1 METNDSTCNGLE
13 NMDVEDEGFSLL
25 EKPKNDGTQIADPSD
40 LKFTEVRVSPENLK
54 KAKTIKDYLD
64 TTENPSVEKLREFA
78 ISDGG
83 LIDDNLRKTGWPG
96 LLGITPDSI
105 EPAPSET
112 DLRSHPEFGQVVL
125 DVNRSI
131 KRFPPGIP
139 YDQRVALQEQLTNLI
154 LRVITKY
161 PHLRYYQGYHDVAIT
176 ILLVVGEDMA
186 FRIMEKLSTEH
197 LRDCM
202 EPTMEKTSYL
212 LNYIFPLINHLS
224 PELHRH
230 IDRSRA
236 GTMFCLPW
244 FLTWF
249 GHSLNHYKDVVR
261 LYDFFLAS
269 PPLMPLYLTAVIVF
283 HRKAEVLEAD
293 CNMASIHCLL
303 SQLPDEL
310 PFEDLIIQAMKL
322 YSKLPPHV
330 AEAGVKERI
339 KKEKKLQDA
348 EDAARKAVI
357 RRNQFRGLR
366 RQIERFVPNGRAQL
380 FILAVSFAM
389 GLYAYLKANTD
400 YPIR

>member
-1 METNDSTCNGLE
+1 METDDSTCNGLE
-13 NMDVEDEGFSLL
+13 NMEIEDEGFSLV

-40 LKFTEVRVSPENLK
+40 LKFTEVPVSAEYLK

-64 TTENPSVEKLREFA
+64 ATENPTIEKLRGFA

-83 LIDDNLRKTGWPG
+83 LINDDLRKTAWPG
-96 LLGITPDSI
+96 LLGITRDSI
-105 EPAPSET
+105 EPAPSVAQ
-112 DLRSHPEFGQVVL
+112 LRSHPEFGQVVL

-224 PELHRH
+224 PEVYRH
-230 IDRSRA
+230 VDKS
-236 GTMFCLPW
+236 
-244 FLTWF
+244 
-249 GHSLNHYKDVVR
+249 V
-261 LYDFFLAS
+261 LAQCS
-269 PPLMPLYLTAVIVF
+269 VY
-283 HRKAEVLEAD
+283 HG
-293 CNMASIHCLL
+293 S
-303 SQLPDEL
+303 
-310 PFEDLIIQAMKL
+310 
-322 YSKLPPHV
+322 
-330 AEAGVKERI
+330 
-339 KKEKKLQDA
+339 
-348 EDAARKAVI
+348 
-357 RRNQFRGLR
+357 
-366 RQIERFVPNGRAQL
+366 
-380 FILAVSFAM
+380 
-389 GLYAYLKANTD
+389 
-400 YPIR
+400 